1 MSGATLAPCLKTPTN
16 GRPDTMAEQEN
27 TLETTSNGD
36 VDAAPQVSAIAQY
49 IKDMS
54 AENPGAPQ
62 VFQWQSAP
70 QLDVQFNINVNRVSE
85 EVHEVVL
92 RIELKASSD
101 QGAHFLVDLS
111 YAGLFGLRNIP
122 EDALPPFLLV
132 EAPRL
137 LFPFARQIVADAVSN
152 LGFPPVLL
160 DPIDFGTAYMTQLE
174 AANGGFAEGGQPLA
188 EAEPAGNA

>member
-1 MSGATLAPCLKTPTN
+1 
-16 GRPDTMAEQEN
+16 MAEQEN
-27 TLETTSNGD
+27 TLDSGSNGNLD
-36 VDAAPQVSAIAQY
+36 VAPQVSAIAQY
-49 IKDMS
+49 IKDLS
-54 AENPGAPQ
+54 AENPSAPQ

-111 YAGLFGLRNIP
+111 YSGLFGLRNIP
-122 EDALPPFLLV
+122 EEALPPFLLV

-137 LFPFARQIVADAVSN
+137 LFPFARQIVAEAVSN

-160 DPIDFGTAYMTQLE
+160 DPIDFGAAYMAQLE
-174 AANGGFAEGGQPLA
+174 AANGDLAEGDRPLA
-188 EAEPAGNA
+188 DVEPAGNA